1 MSQSKVE
8 LPESQEDSIVSS
20 EGEEAKANPF
30 IPNTKAY
37 WCASCKAHHDYD
49 IIITRSVRSSSTG
62 RSSTSYRYICKICG
76 SDMFCPDDTVPW
88 MYGLN
93 GIGIICLAIGLGIGW
108 SRGGFDF
115 DNGSELIFLGFAAF
129 FLLIGGMMVHY
140 MRKWFAWSF
149 SQRKKSAEV
158 LEREAMNA
166 PSAAEG
172 DTAEKTEP

>member
-1 MSQSKVE
+1 MSQSKE
-8 LPESQEDSIVSS
+8 GLPESQEDSVVSS
-20 EGEEAKANPF
+20 EGEEVKANPF
-30 IPNTKAY
+30 IPNAKAY

-49 IIITRSVRSSSTG
+49 VIKRTVRNGDTG
-62 RSSTSYRYICKICG
+62 RTSTSYRYRCKDCG
-76 SDMFCPDDTVPW
+76 FDMFCPDDTLPW

>member
-1 MSQSKVE
+1 MSQSEEE
-8 LPESQEDSIVSS
+8 LPESQEDSVVSS

-30 IPNTKAY
+30 IPNAKAY

-49 IIITRSVRSSSTG
+49 HIKVKGTGHRPGTSSSYYI
-62 RSSTSYRYICKICG
+62 YRCKDCG
-76 SDMFCPDDTVPW
+76 FDMFCPDDTLPW

-166 PSAAEG
+166 PSAAEA
-172 DTAEKTEP
+172 DSAENTEP

>member
-49 IIITRSVRSSSTG
+49 IITSSVRDVSTG
-62 RSSTSYRYICKICG
+62 RNSTSYRYICKICG
-76 SDMFCPDDTVPW
+76 CDMFCPDDTVPW

-93 GIGIICLAIGLGIGW
+93 GIGIVCLAIGLGNGW
-108 SRGGFDF
+108 SREGFDF
-115 DNGSELIFLGFAAF
+115 DRGSAGVFLGFAAF
-129 FLLIGGMMVHY
+129 CLLIGLGMVHN
-140 MRKWFAWSF
+140 MRRWYAWSF
-149 SQRKKSAEV
+149 SQRKKPADV
-158 LEREAMNA
+158 LEQEAVNA

-172 DTAEKTEP
+172 DSADKTEP